1 MPLEPLSMLL
11 YKLFLFCYPQ
21 IAKLLGLFNPKARLW
36 SIGQQQVWEEVAEHE
51 KKLQG
56 QPIIWIHAA
65 SYGEFEQGL
74 PIIEAIK
81 LQFPKYKIWLTFFSP
96 SGYLH
101 RKNDPAVDAVTYLP
115 FDSPTNAKDFINK
128 VNPTLIVFIK
138 YEFWFHYLSVA
149 KSKNIPTILA
159 SAIFRPDQIFFK
171 WYGSF
176 YRNMLGLFTR
186 VLVQSK
192 DDYNLLP
199 IKKYSLQ
206 VIPDLIG

>member
-36 SIGQQQVWEEVAEHE
+36 SIGQQQVWEEIAEHE

-101 RKNDPAVDAVTYLP
+101 RKNDPAVDAVTYA
-115 FDSPTNAKDFINK
+115 FKSNDSFRRISKFPVEVIVEHNVKTARFAAKVIWARK
-128 VNPTLIVFIK
+128 VFPL
-138 YEFWFHYLSVA
+138 
-149 KSKNIPTILA
+149 
-159 SAIFRPDQIFFK
+159 
-171 WYGSF
+171 
-176 YRNMLGLFTR
+176 
-186 VLVQSK
+186 
-192 DDYNLLP
+192 
-199 IKKYSLQ
+199 
-206 VIPDLIG
+206 